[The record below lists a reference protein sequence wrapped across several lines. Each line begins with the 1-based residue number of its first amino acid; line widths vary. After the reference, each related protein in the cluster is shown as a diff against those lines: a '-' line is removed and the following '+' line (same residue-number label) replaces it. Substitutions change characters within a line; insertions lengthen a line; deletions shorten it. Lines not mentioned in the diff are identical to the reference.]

1 MEHHHQSDLLN
12 KVNRV
17 PVPDHLL
24 EGINTRIQ
32 ATNSRQIPFRWAV
45 AASLAIG
52 LWCSANVWLIAG
64 KYRPVTSSGDMAEL
78 IQGLQLNNSNQLYDE

>member
-45 AASLAIG
+45 AASLAIAF
-52 LWCSANVWLIAG
+52 WCAANAWIIAG
-64 KYRPVTSSGDMAEL
+64 KRQPVADSGDVAGL

>member
-1 MEHHHQSDLLN
+1 MEHHHQSDFLN

-32 ATNSRQIPFRWAV
+32 ATDDRPIPFSWAV

-52 LWCSANVWLIAG
+52 LWCSANVWLIAE
-64 KYRPVTSSGDMAEL
+64 KRQPVADSGDVAGL
-78 IQGLQLNNSNQLYDE
+78 IQGLHLNNSNQLYDE